1 MLEKALTSFTACDAY
16 RNFIIIIIII
26 IIIQKL
32 YSVIM
37 PLGGYQGAGEQV
49 GRVVNRKQ

>member
-16 RNFIIIIIII
+16 RNFIIII